1 MILLPEALIY
11 PTLKHLYKGTHYG
24 WDALV
29 DLIRP
34 HLKGPHLQRTIQR
47 IIQAYRLSDENSPET
62 EHVPTEKK
70 VRYKGKCSFQ
80 DWQVDFIQM
89 PKTRGNFN
97 FLLVFVNTFLEG

>member
-47 IIQAYRLSDENSPET
+47 IIQACQICPQNNPKIECTLI
-62 EHVPTEKK
+62 KK
-70 VRYKGKCSFQ
+70 GVSY
-80 DWQVDFIQM
+80 
-89 PKTRGNFN
+89 
-97 FLLVFVNTFLEG
+97 EGIRQF